1 VPNLADAGV
10 ELKSF
15 EVESLELERRPY
27 RERMRREK
35 AVDSPVPWFHNYS
48 AVGHSLGLTA
58 MVAALPI
65 FFLFWALAY
74 KRMKGY
80 LAASLTLL
88 LALVVAVSAYGMPV
102 RAAASAAALGMV
114 NGLWP
119 IGWIILTAVFFYNLT
134 VEGGQSAIIQSSIS
148 TLSRDRRLQA
158 LLIAFCF
165 SAFLEGVAG
174 EGAPVAVAAAML
186 IGLGF
191 RPLLAAVVCLV
202 ANTPP
207 VPFGPVGVPTS
218 MMISVTNINGV
229 AITKTIGSD
238 VAILALVIPLLVL
251 VVISGV
257 KRTIEVWPAALVA
270 GFSYAVTCFL
280 VSHYLG
286 VELPAIISAFVSMVC
301 LIAFLKFWR
310 PKQIWLFS
318 YDSDDAAHAKASYT
332 RRQILTAWSPYLLL
346 MTMMSFWGAPGFTR
360 FIQDK
365 LLWVVNIPH
374 WPGLDGIVYRSAP
387 IVEVPTMYPASY
399 RWNFL
404 TAPGTAM
411 LICAVATMAILRISP
426 LRGLK
431 VFTATCKE
439 VKFALVTLAAVVGV
453 GYLANYS
460 GISYTLGLACAS
472 YAGKLFPIFSPAIGW
487 LGVFLTGSV
496 TSSAAL
502 FGKLQ
507 QVTATQTGLNPVLTT
522 SANIFGGVAG
532 KLISPQSIAIACA
545 ATGLVGRETDIF
557 RKTIKYSLTLLGLV
571 VLIVLIQAWVV
582 PGVIPVDPATGMK
595 HLAFLR

>member
-1 VPNLADAGV
+1 
-10 ELKSF
+10 
-15 EVESLELERRPY
+15 
-27 RERMRREK
+27 M
-35 AVDSPVPWFHNYS
+35 PWFHNYS

-58 MVAALPI
+58 MVAAVPI
-65 FFLFWALAY
+65 IFLFWALAY

-88 LALVVAVSAYGMPV
+88 LMLLVAVTAYGMPA
-102 RAAASAAALGMV
+102 RAAVSAAILGMAS
-114 NGLWP
+114 GLWP

-134 VEGGQSAIIQSSIS
+134 VAAGQSGIIQSSIS
-148 TLSRDRRLQA
+148 SLSEDRRLQA

-191 RPLLAAVVCLV
+191 TPLLAAVVCLV

-218 MMISVTNINGV
+218 MMISVTNINGT
-229 AITKTIGSD
+229 AITRTIGSD
-238 VAILALVIPLLVL
+238 MAILALVIPLLVL
-251 VVISGV
+251 LVISGF
-257 KRTIEVWPAALVA
+257 KRTTEIWPAALVA
-270 GFSYAVTCFL
+270 GFSYALTCFV

-286 VELPAIISAFVSMVC
+286 VELPAIVSSFVSMVC
-301 LIAFLKFWR
+301 LIVFLKFWR
-310 PKQIWLFS
+310 PKQIWRFAS
-318 YDSDDAAHAKASYT
+318 DSSNNTAAKTHYT
-332 RRQILTAWSPYLLL
+332 RRQVLTAWSPYLLL
-346 MTMMSFWGAPGFTR
+346 MSIMSFWGTPAFTR
-360 FIQDK
+360 FVQDK
-365 LLWVVNIPH
+365 LHWVLNIPH
-374 WPGLDGIVYRSAP
+374 WPALDGIVYRTAP
-387 IVEVPTMYPASY
+387 IVDVPTMYPASY
-399 RWNFL
+399 RWSFL

-426 LRGLK
+426 ARGLK
-431 VFTATCKE
+431 VFTATLKE
-439 VKFALVTLAAVVGV
+439 VKFALITLAAVVGL

-487 LGVFLTGSV
+487 LGVFLTGSL
-496 TSSAAL
+496 TSSSAL

-507 QVTATQTGLNPVLTT
+507 QVTATQAGMNPVLTT
-522 SANIFGGVAG
+522 SANLFGGVAG

-557 RKTIKYSLTLLGLV
+557 RKTIKYSLSLLGLV
-571 VLIVLIQAWVV
+571 VLIVLVEAWVV
-582 PGVIPVDPATGMK
+582 PGVIPVDPGAGMT
-595 HLAFLR
+595 HLALR

>member
-1 VPNLADAGV
+1 
-10 ELKSF
+10 
-15 EVESLELERRPY
+15 
-27 RERMRREK
+27 M
-35 AVDSPVPWFHNYS
+35 PWLHNYS

-58 MVAALPI
+58 TVAALPI

-80 LAASLTLL
+80 VAASLTLL
-88 LALVVAVSAYGMPV
+88 LTLLVAVTAYGMPARSAV
-102 RAAASAAALGMV
+102 SAAILGMAS
-114 NGLWP
+114 GLWP

-134 VEGGQSAIIQSSIS
+134 VEGGQSEIIQSSIS
-148 TLSRDRRLQA
+148 SLSKDRRLQA

-191 RPLLAAVVCLV
+191 RPLSAAVVCLV

-207 VPFGPVGVPTS
+207 VPFGPVGVPTT
-218 MMISVTNINGV
+218 MMISVTNLSGT

-238 VAILALVIPLLVL
+238 MAILALVIPLLVL
-251 VVISGV
+251 VVISGF
-257 KRTIEVWPAALVA
+257 KRTIEVWPAVLVA
-270 GFSYAVTCFL
+270 GFSYAVTCYV

-301 LIAFLKFWR
+301 LIVFLRFWR
-310 PKQIWLFS
+310 PKQIWRFS
-318 YDSDDAAHAKASYT
+318 YDSDNSTQARTSFT
-332 RRQILTAWSPYLLL
+332 RHQVLTAWSPYLLL
-346 MTMMSFWGAPGFTR
+346 MSLMSFWGTPAFTR
-360 FIQDK
+360 FFQDK
-365 LLWVVNIPH
+365 LRWVLNIPH
-374 WPGLDGIVYRSAP
+374 WPGLDGIIYRTPP
-387 IVEVPTMYPASY
+387 IVDVPTMYPASY
-399 RWNFL
+399 RWTFL

-411 LICAVATMAILRISP
+411 LICAVATMSILRISP
-426 LRGLK
+426 SRGLR
-431 VFTATCKE
+431 VFRATCKE
-439 VKFALVTLAAVVGV
+439 VEFALVTLAAVVGI

-507 QVTATQTGLNPVLTT
+507 QVTATQTGMNPVLTT

-557 RKTIKYSLTLLGLV
+557 RNTIKYSLALLGLV
-571 VLIVLIQAWVV
+571 VLIVLVQAWVV
-582 PGVIPVDPATGMK
+582 PGVIPVDPGAGMN

>member
-1 VPNLADAGV
+1 
-10 ELKSF
+10 
-15 EVESLELERRPY
+15 
-27 RERMRREK
+27 
-35 AVDSPVPWFHNYS
+35 VPWLHNYS

-80 LAASLTLL
+80 VAAGLTLL
-88 LALVVAVSAYGMPV
+88 LMLLVATTAYGMPGP
-102 RAAASAAALGMV
+102 AALSAAVLGMV
-114 NGLWP
+114 GGLWP

-134 VEGGQSAIIQSSIS
+134 VEGGQSEIIQSSIS
-148 TLSRDRRLQA
+148 SLSKDRRLQA

-191 RPLLAAVVCLV
+191 KPLPAAVVCLV

-218 MMISVTNINGV
+218 MMISVTNLDGA

-238 VAILALVIPLLVL
+238 VAILALVIPFLVL
-251 VVISGV
+251 VALSGF
-257 KRTIEVWPAALVA
+257 KRTLEVWPAALVA

-301 LIAFLKFWR
+301 LIVFLKFWR
-310 PKQIWLFS
+310 PKQIWQFA
-318 YDSDDAAHAKASYT
+318 YDSDNSTQAKTGYT
-332 RRQILTAWSPYLLL
+332 RRQVLMAWSPYLLL
-346 MTMMSFWGAPGFTR
+346 MSMMSFWGTPAFTR
-360 FIQDK
+360 FVENK
-365 LLWVVNIPH
+365 LHWVLNIPH
-374 WPGLDGIVYRSAP
+374 WPGLDGIVYRTAP
-387 IVEVPTMYPASY
+387 IVDVPTMYPASY

-411 LICAVATMAILRISP
+411 LICAVATLAILRISP
-426 LRGLK
+426 SRGLK
-431 VFTATCKE
+431 VFRATCKE
-439 VKFALVTLAAVVGV
+439 VELALVTLAAVVGI

-460 GISYTLGLACAS
+460 GMSYTLGLACAS
-472 YAGKLFPIFSPAIGW
+472 YADKLFPVFSPVIGW

-507 QVTATQTGLNPVLTT
+507 QVTATQTGMNPVLTT

-532 KLISPQSIAIACA
+532 KMISPQSIAIACA
-545 ATGLVGRETDIF
+545 ATGLIGRETDIF
-557 RKTIKYSLTLLGLV
+557 RKTIKYSLALLGLV
-571 VLIVLIQAWVV
+571 VVIVLLEAWVV
-582 PGVIPVDPATGMK
+582 PGAIPGDPGARMQR
-595 HLAFLR
+595 LALLH

>member
-1 VPNLADAGV
+1 
-10 ELKSF
+10 
-15 EVESLELERRPY
+15 
-27 RERMRREK
+27 
-35 AVDSPVPWFHNYS
+35 VPWLHNYS
-48 AVGHSLGLTA
+48 AVANSLGLTA
-58 MVAALPI
+58 MVAAVPI

-88 LALVVAVSAYGMPV
+88 LMLLVAVTAYGMPV
-102 RAAASAAALGMV
+102 RAAVSAVILGMAS
-114 NGLWP
+114 GLWP

-134 VEGGQSAIIQSSIS
+134 VESEQSEVIQSSIS
-148 TLSRDRRLQA
+148 SLSMDRRLQA

-191 RPLLAAVVCLV
+191 APLLAAVVCLV

-218 MMISVTNINGV
+218 MMISVTNLDGT

-238 VAILALVIPLLVL
+238 TAILALVIPLLVL
-251 VVISGV
+251 VVISGL

-280 VSHYLG
+280 VSHYFG

-301 LIAFLKFWR
+301 LIVFLKFWR
-310 PKQIWLFS
+310 PKQIWQFA
-318 YDSDDAAHAKASYT
+318 YDSDNSTQAKTSYT
-332 RRQILTAWSPYLLL
+332 RRQVLTAWSPYLLL
-346 MTMMSFWGAPGFTR
+346 MSMMSFWGTPAFTR
-360 FIQDK
+360 FVQDK
-365 LLWVVNIPH
+365 LHWVLNIPH
-374 WPGLDGIVYRSAP
+374 WPGLDGIVYRTAP
-387 IVEVPTMYPASY
+387 IVDVPTMYPASY

-426 LRGLK
+426 SRGLK
-431 VFTATCKE
+431 VFTATCEE
-439 VKFALVTLAAVVGV
+439 VAFALVTLAAVVGI

-507 QVTATQTGLNPVLTT
+507 QVTATQTGMNPVLTT

-557 RKTIKYSLTLLGLV
+557 RNTIKYSLTLLGLV
-571 VLIVLIQAWVV
+571 VVIVLLQAWVV
-582 PGVIPVDPATGMK
+582 PGVIPVDPEAGMK
-595 HLAFLR
+595 HIAFLR

>member
-1 VPNLADAGV
+1 
-10 ELKSF
+10 
-15 EVESLELERRPY
+15 
-27 RERMRREK
+27 M
-35 AVDSPVPWFHNYS
+35 PWLHNYS

-88 LALVVAVSAYGMPV
+88 LMLLVAVTAYGMPA
-102 RAAASAAALGMV
+102 RAAVSAAVLGMV
-114 NGLWP
+114 SGLWP

-134 VEGGQSAIIQSSIS
+134 VEGGQSGIIESSIS
-148 TLSRDRRLQA
+148 SLSGDRRLQA

-165 SAFLEGVAG
+165 SAFLEGVSG

-191 RPLLAAVVCLV
+191 KPLTAAVVCLV

-207 VPFGPVGVPTS
+207 TPFGPVGVPTS
-218 MMISVTNINGV
+218 MMISVTNINGTV
-229 AITKTIGSD
+229 ITRAIGSD
-238 VAILALVIPLLVL
+238 VAILALVIPFLVL
-251 VVISGV
+251 IAISGF

-270 GFSYAVTCFL
+270 GLSYAVACFV
-280 VSHYLG
+280 VSRYLG
-286 VELPAIISAFVSMVC
+286 VELPAIISSFVSMVC
-301 LIAFLKFWR
+301 LIVFLKFWK
-310 PKQIWLFS
+310 PKQIWHFAF
-318 YDSDDAAHAKASYT
+318 DSSNTGDAKTLYT
-332 RRQILTAWSPYLLL
+332 RRQVLTAWSPYLLL
-346 MTMMSFWGAPGFTR
+346 MSIMSSWGAPVFTR
-360 FIQDK
+360 FVENK
-365 LLWVVNIPH
+365 LHWVLNIPH
-374 WPGLDGIVYRSAP
+374 WPGLDGIVYRTAP
-387 IVEVPTMYPASY
+387 IVDVPTMYPASY

-426 LRGLK
+426 SRGLK
-431 VFTATCKE
+431 VFKSTCRQL
-439 VKFALVTLAAVVGV
+439 VFALVTLAAVVGI

-460 GISYTLGLACAS
+460 GMSYTLGLACAS
-472 YAGKLFPIFSPAIGW
+472 YAGKLFPVISPAIGW
-487 LGVFLTGSV
+487 LGVFLTGSI

-507 QVTATQTGLNPVLTT
+507 QVTATQTGINPVLTT
-522 SANIFGGVAG
+522 SANLFGGVAG

-545 ATGLVGRETDIF
+545 ATGLIGRETDIF
-557 RKTIKYSLTLLGLV
+557 RNTIKYSLTLLSLV
-571 VLIVLIQAWVV
+571 VVIVLLEAWVA
-582 PGVIPVDPATGMK
+582 PGVIPMDPGAGMT

>member
-1 VPNLADAGV
+1 
-10 ELKSF
+10 
-15 EVESLELERRPY
+15 
-27 RERMRREK
+27 M
-35 AVDSPVPWFHNYS
+35 PWLHNYS

-80 LAASLTLL
+80 VAASLTLL
-88 LALVVAVSAYGMPV
+88 LMLLVATTAYRMPGPAAL
-102 RAAASAAALGMV
+102 SAAVLGMAS
-114 NGLWP
+114 GLWP

-134 VEGGQSAIIQSSIS
+134 VEGEQSEIIQSSIS
-148 TLSRDRRLQA
+148 SLSKDRRLQA

-191 RPLLAAVVCLV
+191 KPLTAAVVCLV

-207 VPFGPVGVPTS
+207 VPFGPIGVPTS
-218 MMISVTNINGV
+218 MMISVTNINGA

-238 VAILALVIPLLVL
+238 TAILALVIPLLVL
-251 VVISGV
+251 VVIAGF
-257 KRTIEVWPAALVA
+257 KRTIEIWPAALVA
-270 GFSYAVTCFL
+270 GLSYGVTCFL

-301 LIAFLKFWR
+301 LIVFLKFWR
-310 PKQIWLFS
+310 PTQIWRFA
-318 YDSDDAAHAKASYT
+318 YDSDNSTQAKTSYP
-332 RRQILTAWSPYLLL
+332 RRQVLIAWSPYLLL
-346 MTMMSFWGAPGFTR
+346 MSMMSFWGTPAFAR
-360 FIQDK
+360 FVENK
-365 LLWVVNIPH
+365 LHWVLNIPH
-374 WPGLDGIVYRSAP
+374 WPGLDGIVYRTAP
-387 IVEVPTMYPASY
+387 IVDVPTMYPASY

-426 LRGLK
+426 SRGLK
-431 VFTATCKE
+431 VFRATCKE
-439 VKFALVTLAAVVGV
+439 VEFALVTLAAVVGI

-460 GISYTLGLACAS
+460 GMSYTLGLACAS
-472 YAGKLFPIFSPAIGW
+472 YAGKLFPIFSPVIGW

-507 QVTATQTGLNPVLTT
+507 QVTATQTGMNPVLTT
-522 SANIFGGVAG
+522 SASIFGGVAG

-557 RKTIKYSLTLLGLV
+557 RKTIKYSLALLGLV
-571 VLIVLIQAWVV
+571 VVIVLLEAWVV
-582 PGVIPVDPATGMK
+582 PGALPADPGAGMK
-595 HLAFLR
+595 HIAFRVGSVKWPLEQNVL

>member
-1 VPNLADAGV
+1 
-10 ELKSF
+10 
-15 EVESLELERRPY
+15 
-27 RERMRREK
+27 M
-35 AVDSPVPWFHNYS
+35 PWLHNYS
-48 AVGHSLGLTA
+48 AVGHSLTLTA
-58 MVAALPI
+58 LVAALPI

-88 LALVVAVSAYGMPV
+88 LMLLVATTAYGMPA
-102 RAAASAAALGMV
+102 RAAISAAILGMAS
-114 NGLWP
+114 GLWP

-134 VEGGQSAIIQSSIS
+134 VEGRQSEVIQSSIS
-148 TLSRDRRLQA
+148 SLSKDRRLQA

-174 EGAPVAVAAAML
+174 EGAPVAVAASML

-191 RPLLAAVVCLV
+191 KPLQAAVVCLV

-218 MMISVTNINGV
+218 MMISVTNINGT

-238 VAILALVIPLLVL
+238 TAILALVIPLLVL
-251 VVISGV
+251 VVISGF

-301 LIAFLKFWR
+301 LIVFLKFWR
-310 PKQIWLFS
+310 PKQIWRFA
-318 YDSDDAAHAKASYT
+318 YDSDNSTQAKTSYT
-332 RRQILTAWSPYLLL
+332 RRQVLTAWSPYLLL
-346 MTMMSFWGAPGFTR
+346 MSMMSFWGTPAFTR
-360 FIQDK
+360 FVQDK
-365 LLWVVNIPH
+365 LHWVLNIPH
-374 WPGLDGIVYRSAP
+374 WPGLDGIVYRTAP
-387 IVEVPTMYPASY
+387 IVDVPTMYPASY

-411 LICAVATMAILRISP
+411 LICGIVTMAILRISP
-426 LRGLK
+426 SRGLK

-439 VKFALVTLAAVVGV
+439 VEFALVTLGAVVGI

-496 TSSAAL
+496 TSSSAL

-507 QVTATQTGLNPVLTT
+507 QVTAAQTGMNPVLTT

-557 RKTIKYSLTLLGLV
+557 RNTIKYSLALLVFV
-571 VLIVLIQAWVV
+571 VVIVLLQAWVV
-582 PGVIPVDPATGMK
+582 PGLIQVDPGAGLK
-595 HLAFLR
+595 HIAFLR